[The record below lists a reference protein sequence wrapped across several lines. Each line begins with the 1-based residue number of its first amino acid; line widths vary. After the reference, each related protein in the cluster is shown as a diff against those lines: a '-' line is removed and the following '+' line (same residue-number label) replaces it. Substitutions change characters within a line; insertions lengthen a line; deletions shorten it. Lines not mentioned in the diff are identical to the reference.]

1 MNRTQ
6 AEQDF
11 LDEVDRRQSPRRFS
25 QAICVATLIAL
36 AGCGG
41 GDADEEAEVVAKPP
55 KPPVCGAMRERC
67 L

>member
-1 MNRTQ
+1 MTETTQDWLNRIH
-6 AEQDF
+6 AE
-11 LDEVDRRQSPRRFS
+11 RQRAKFGVA
-25 QAICVATLIAL
+25 AIGCALVL